1 MDIGQK
7 ITYYR
12 TLLNL
17 TQVQVA
23 RSLGISRSAVNGW
36 EMGFSVPQLK
46 HVVALSGLF
55 GISVDSLVIG
65 EDNRT
70 VVDISSL
77 SSEEQALVL
86 QLVRCLS
93 SKNNSTE

>member
-12 TLLNL
+12 TLNNM

-23 RSLGISRSAVNGW
+23 RCIGISRSAVNGW
-36 EMGFSVPQLK
+36 EMGFSSPQLK
-46 HVVALSGLF
+46 HVIALSALF
-55 GISVDSLVIG
+55 GITIDSLLCDD
-65 EDNRT
+65 ETKT
-70 VVDISSL
+70 VLDISNL
-77 SSEEQALVL
+77 NSEEKALVL

-93 SKNNSTE
+93 NKKD